1 MVRFRESTVEAQ
13 AKQTITLEFI
23 GTSEHTAEGREQLHG
38 GHPTFI
44 EVQSLPT
51 AWAGAD
57 TSAIASR
64 NDPCSSEEL
73 DLEFEQPTGGAL
85 SSREEE
91 PSVAG
96 QSKFNT
102 LP

>member
-38 GHPTFI
+38 DHPTPI
-44 EVQSLPT
+44 EVQPLPT
-51 AWAGAD
+51 ARPGAD
-57 TSAIASR
+57 SFAIASR
-64 NDPCSSEEL
+64 NDPCPSEEL

-96 QSKFNT
+96 QSKLKV